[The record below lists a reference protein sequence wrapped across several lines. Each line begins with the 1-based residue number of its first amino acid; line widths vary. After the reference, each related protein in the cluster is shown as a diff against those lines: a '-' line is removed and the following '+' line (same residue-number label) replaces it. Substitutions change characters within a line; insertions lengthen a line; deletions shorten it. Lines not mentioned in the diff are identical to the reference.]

1 MIIFLIVNFALIFFF
16 TEDFHLDKDEL
27 LEEEEISFLET
38 MRRVVKIFNLKGF
51 KKYLFLILCKNV
63 GMVYFMN
70 VFSLVLIDKGLSK
83 TSVSMLSTLTIPFQ
97 LMFLVRFG
105 NIKENLMQTAM
116 RAQLFI
122 SILSIFEII
131 ILITFDFLDSY
142 ILLGIIFIKSVI
154 GSYFYLKN
162 LICHQGFFNRI
173 VDRSLGATYLT
184 LLNSVNNLSGKW
196 PTMLIYPGIDY
207 LGSTQVGVISVVVSF
222 VIYFSSK
229 NSFIDYEKKDK
240 EEWKIKKE

>member
-1 MIIFLIVNFALIFFF
+1 MIMFLIVNFTLIFFF

-27 LEEEEISFLET
+27 LEEEEISFIET
-38 MRRVVKIFNLKGF
+38 MKRVVKIFKLKGF
-51 KKYLFLILCKNV
+51 KKYLMMILLKNV

-70 VFSLVLIDKGLSK
+70 VISLVLIDKGLSK
-83 TSVSMLSTLTIPFQ
+83 TSVSLLSTITIPFQ
-97 LMFLVRFG
+97 LIFLVRFG
-105 NIKENLMQTAM
+105 KIKENLMQTAM
-116 RAQLFI
+116 KAQLFI
-122 SILSIFEII
+122 AILSIVEMV
-131 ILITFDFLDSY
+131 ILVTFDYFNSWV
-142 ILLGIIFIKSVI
+142 LLGIIFIKSVI

-196 PTMLIYPGIDY
+196 PTMIIYPGIDY
-207 LGSTQVGVISVVVSF
+207 LGSTGVGVISVIVSF
-222 VIYFSSK
+222 LIYFLSK
-229 NSFIDYEKKDK
+229 DSFIEYENKDK